1 VIKKQACP
9 YHLSLKSPPLILQL
23 FFSTGFDC
31 TFNRCGY
38 QLYPSFS
45 QSSFRGG
52 CVIINRAQR
61 LYKSPSVGRR
71 TLEAERLLV
80 ADIGG
85 TKTILAVFSRGSGPR
100 HPLLEATYSSRDYS
114 SLDAVLAAF
123 LADKAPAKEHLT
135 EAVFGVAGPVANGR
149 AQVTNLPWLIDSEA
163 LGRDLNFPVHLVNDL
178 EAIASA
184 VPFLSG
190 ADLETINAGHPVADG
205 TIAVIAPGTGLG
217 EAYLTWDGHGY
228 RPYPSEGGHADF
240 APTTPTELA
249 LLTYLQP
256 RFGHVSYERV
266 CSGSA
271 IPNLYEFLRDTG
283 RLSEPD
289 WLKQELAAAA
299 DPTPVIMQAAQQ
311 NKAEIAK
318 AVLDLFVSILAGE
331 ASNLCLKMLATGGI
345 YLGGGIPPR
354 ILPQLKQPAFMA
366 TFSQKG
372 RFAQLLSHVPV
383 NVIGNP
389 KVALL
394 GTVYH
399 SQLFASL
406 RRS

>member
-1 VIKKQACP
+1 
-9 YHLSLKSPPLILQL
+9 
-23 FFSTGFDC
+23 
-31 TFNRCGY
+31 
-38 QLYPSFS
+38 
-45 QSSFRGG
+45 
-52 CVIINRAQR
+52 
-61 LYKSPSVGRR
+61 
-71 TLEAERLLV
+71 LEAERLLV

-85 TKTILAVFSRGSGPR
+85 TKTILAVFSQQSGPHR
-100 HPLLEATYSSRDYS
+100 PLLEATFPSKDYP
-114 SLDAVLAAF
+114 SLEAVLAAF
-123 LADKAPAKEHLT
+123 LADKAPEHVT
-135 EAVFGVAGPVANGR
+135 EAVFGVAGAVVDGR
-149 AQVTNLPWLIDSEA
+149 AQVTNLPWLIDSQA
-163 LGRDLNFPVHLVNDL
+163 LSRDLKFPVHLVNDL

-184 VPFLSG
+184 VPFLTG
-190 ADLETINAGHPVADG
+190 ADLETINPGNRVNDG
-205 TIAVIAPGTGLG
+205 TIGVIAPGTGLG

-228 RPYPSEGGHADF
+228 RPHASEGGHADF

-271 IPNLYEFLRDTG
+271 IPNLYEFLRDTACYP
-283 RLSEPD
+283 EPD
-289 WLKQELAAAA
+289 WLKQALPTVS
-299 DPTPVIMQAAQQ
+299 DSTPVIMRAAQH
-311 NKAEIAK
+311 NKAEIAT

-354 ILPQLKQPAFMA
+354 ILPQLKKPAFMA

-372 RFAQLLSHVPV
+372 RFAELLSHVPV
-383 NVIGNP
+383 HVIGNP

-394 GTVYH
+394 GAAYH

-406 RRS
+406 RDRTK